1 MKRFLRKIFP
11 LLMAAAIIFSIG
23 WYLLVFDPAFTRDLL
38 LQQAVRFENNGKH
51 TAAVWCYQLAYKQ
64 LDGSDEVAIEM
75 AQQFKEIGNYSKA
88 EYTLRKA
95 LEDGGSKALYKALCK
110 TYVQQGKLRDAVLL
124 LDNANEALRHTL
136 DELRPAPPT
145 ASLESGSYNQYL
157 SVELRCDGCKL
168 YVSTDG
174 DYPNTKTDAYTGPI
188 QLQAG
193 ETTIYALCVD
203 DSGMVSSLAVF
214 HYIVSNVVEE
224 VTLADPA
231 FEAAIRQILGLDQH
245 QSIYSNDLW
254 LLTDVSLPAEVTS
267 FVDLKWL
274 QGLEKLTILSS
285 SIDTLAALPELAGLK
300 ELTIRD
306 GILSMEHLASIGAV
320 NGLQRLTLSNC
331 AISTVAP
338 LSELT
343 DLQYLD
349 LSENAIRDLSGLSEM
364 TELEHLDLRGNA
376 LINLEGLEKLTKL
389 SYLDVSYNSLS
400 DIRTVENMQ
409 ALSYLNLS
417 SNNLRSLDGVAELEN
432 LTHFIASHNEL
443 LDVEALEGCQSL
455 VYLDVSNNTLLNV
468 NVTASLLKL
477 QELYFD
483 HNEVEKLPKYSKNC
497 SLVIISGSYNLLS
510 SLNNLAGLN
519 ALEYIYMD
527 YNTELSNIASLANCP
542 ELKEVYVYGTKVRSV
557 SKLIENDIYVVY
569 TPG

>member
-11 LLMAAAIIFSIG
+11 LLMAAAIICSIG
-23 WYLLVFDPAFTRDLL
+23 WYLLEFDPAFTRDLL

-95 LEDGGSKALYKALCK
+95 LEEGGSQALYKALCK

-124 LDNANEALRHTL
+124 LDNADEKIL
-136 DELRPAPPT
+136 DSLNALRPAQPT

-157 SVELRCDGCKL
+157 SVELRCSSGEI

-203 DSGMVSSLAVF
+203 DSGMVSTLAVF
-214 HYIVSNVVEE
+214 HYIVSDVVEE
-224 VTLADPA
+224 VTLSDPA
-231 FEAAIRQILGLDQH
+231 FEAFLRQILGLEPGE
-245 QSIYSNDLW
+245 SIYSNDLW
-254 LLTDVSLPAEVTS
+254 LLTELSLPADVAS
-267 FVDLKWL
+267 FADLKWL
-274 QGLEKLTILSS
+274 RGLEKLSIQAS
-285 SIDTLAALPELAGLK
+285 SIDTLAALSDMTSLQ
-300 ELTIRD
+300 ELTILD
-306 GILSMEHLASIGAV
+306 ANLSMENLASIGAV
-320 NGLQRLTLSNC
+320 TGLQRLTLSNC
-331 AISTVAP
+331 AISSVAP
-338 LSELT
+338 LSAMT
-343 DLQYLD
+343 GLQYLD

-364 TELEHLDLRGNA
+364 TELEYLDLRGNA
-376 LINLEGLEKLTKL
+376 LINLAGLENLTKL
-389 SYLDVSYNSLS
+389 RHLDVSYNSLS
-400 DIRTVENMQ
+400 DIMTVSHMK
-409 ALSYLNLS
+409 ALTYLNLS
-417 SNNLRSLDGVAELEN
+417 SNILRGLDGVDALEN
-432 LTHFIASHNEL
+432 LTHFIANHNEL
-443 LDVEALEGCQSL
+443 LDVDALENCQNL

-483 HNEVEKLPKYSKNC
+483 HNEVEKLPKYSKDC
-497 SLVIISGSYNLLS
+497 SLVVISGKHNLLT
-510 SLNNLAGLN
+510 SLNNLAGLK
-519 ALEYIYMD
+519 ALEYVYMD
-527 YNTELSNIASLANCP
+527 YNAELTNINNLAICP

-569 TPG
+569 TPV